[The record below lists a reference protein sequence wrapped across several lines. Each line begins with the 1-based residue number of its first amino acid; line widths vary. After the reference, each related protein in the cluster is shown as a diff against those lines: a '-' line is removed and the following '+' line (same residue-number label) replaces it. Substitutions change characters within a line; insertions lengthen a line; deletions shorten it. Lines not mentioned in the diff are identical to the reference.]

1 MNREEFE
8 KLVFDTYD
16 IKADYP
22 FDEDFETGVFRH
34 PSSQKWFALA
44 MKIHK
49 DKIGLFGDEVI
60 DVVNLKCAPE
70 VIDSLAGIETG
81 IFRAYHMNKI
91 HWLTIALNM
100 CDNDT
105 ISWLLDISYDLT
117 KPKSKK
123 IKGH

>member
-1 MNREEFE
+1 MDRLEFE

-22 FDEDFETGVFRH
+22 FDEDFETGIFRH
-34 PSSQKWFALA
+34 PSSRKWFAIA
-44 MKIHK
+44 MKIPK
-49 DKIGLFGDEVI
+49 CRIGLSGDDII

-70 VIDSLAGIETG
+70 VVESLAEVEPG

-91 HWLTIALNM
+91 HWLTVALNM

-105 ISWLLDISYDLT
+105 IAWLLEISYDLT
-117 KPKSKK
+117 KPKAKK
-123 IKGH
+123 KK